1 MTAAGLGRRTAAP
14 AAAAAAVAA
23 AALALTLRDPYAPGS
38 WGHCPFLALTGL
50 PCPFCGGLRAVW
62 ELEHGHVS
70 AAASSNLLVVLV
82 MPLALVGLAAWWW
95 RSVRGPGDRTPW
107 PVPDRLLAPA
117 AAVGLLVVL
126 GFGVLRWLPGLGW
139 LAP

>member
-1 MTAAGLGRRTAAP
+1 MTAAGLPRRTAAP
-14 AAAAAAVAA
+14 AAVAGGV
-23 AALALTLRDPYAPGS
+23 AALALALALRDPHVAGS

-62 ELEHGHVS
+62 ELEHGSLS

-82 MPLALVGLAAWWW
+82 LPLALVSLLAWWRRCLRGRGGTGSR
-95 RSVRGPGDRTPW
+95 RS
-107 PVPDRLLAPA
+107 DRLVGPA
-117 AAVGLLVVL
+117 AVAGLLVVL
-126 GFGVLRWLPGLGW
+126 GFGVLRWLPALGW